1 MREIHLAG
9 IGGGLI
15 LASFAIIVSFFVF
28 QGVEE
33 QVIVENGAPG
43 FSQLAAIRDSA
54 KMYVM
59 HILADGTAEGDSNK
73 TPPEDFVVGPLA
85 QTVLQVCP
93 TSGCPT

>member
-33 QVIVENGAPG
+33 QVVIENGAPG
-43 FSQLAAIRDSA
+43 FSQLAAIRDVA
-54 KMYVM
+54 KNSLKNNTVIEEFKELVGNVTDEVKEKM
-59 HILADGTAEGDSNK
+59 S
-73 TPPEDFVVGPLA
+73 PVVN
-85 QTVLQVCP
+85 QTI
-93 TSGCPT
+93 SGVNN

>member
-43 FSQLAAIRDSA
+43 FAQLAAIRDSA
-54 KMYVM
+54 KNSLQNNTV
-59 HILADGTAEGDSNK
+59 IEEFKELVGNVSKQVKEK
-73 TPPEDFVVGPLA
+73 ITPVVN
-85 QTVLQVCP
+85 QTM
-93 TSGCPT
+93 SEI

>member
-33 QVIVENGAPG
+33 QVVVENGAPG
-43 FSQLAAIRDSA
+43 FSQLAAIRDGA
-54 KMYVM
+54 KNTLQNNSVVEEFKELVGNVSKQVQEK
-59 HILADGTAEGDSNK
+59 ISTAVN
-73 TPPEDFVVGPLA
+73 
-85 QTVLQVCP
+85 QT
-93 TSGCPT
+93 SSEN

>member
-33 QVIVENGAPG
+33 QIVIENGAPG
-43 FSQLAAIRDSA
+43 FSQLAAIRDGI
-54 KMYVM
+54 KNT
-59 HILADGTAEGDSNK
+59 LEN
-73 TPPEDFVVGPLA
+73 
-85 QTVLQVCP
+85 QTVIEEFKELVGNVSKQVKEEISP
-93 TSGCPT
+93 VINQTMSEI

>member
-33 QVIVENGAPG
+33 QVVIENGAPG
-43 FSQLAAIRDSA
+43 FSQLAAIRDGA
-54 KMYVM
+54 KNSLQNNSVVEEFKELVGNVSDQVIEKISPVVNQTM
-59 HILADGTAEGDSNK
+59 
-73 TPPEDFVVGPLA
+73 PEN
-85 QTVLQVCP
+85 
-93 TSGCPT
+93 

>member
-43 FSQLAAIRDSA
+43 FSQLAAIRDGA
-54 KMYVM
+54 KNTLQNNSVVEEFKE
-59 HILADGTAEGDSNK
+59 LVGNLSNQVK
-73 TPPEDFVVGPLA
+73 EKISPVVN
-85 QTVLQVCP
+85 QTF
-93 TSGCPT
+93 SEI

>member
-33 QVIVENGAPG
+33 QVVVENGAPG
-43 FSQLAAIRDSA
+43 FSQLAAIRDGA
-54 KMYVM
+54 KNT
-59 HILADGTAEGDSNK
+59 LQNNS
-73 TPPEDFVVGPLA
+73 VVEEFKELVGNVSEQVQEKISTTVN
-85 QTVLQVCP
+85 QTSSE
-93 TSGCPT
+93 T

>member
-33 QVIVENGAPG
+33 QVVVENGAPG
-43 FSQLAAIRDSA
+43 FSQLAAIRDGA
-54 KMYVM
+54 KNS
-59 HILADGTAEGDSNK
+59 LQNNS
-73 TPPEDFVVGPLA
+73 VVEEFKELVGNVTDQIKEKISPVVN
-85 QTVLQVCP
+85 QTM
-93 TSGCPT
+93 SEI

>member
-33 QVIVENGAPG
+33 QVVVENGAPG
-43 FSQLAAIRDSA
+43 FSQLAAIRDGA
-54 KMYVM
+54 KNS
-59 HILADGTAEGDSNK
+59 LQNNS
-73 TPPEDFVVGPLA
+73 VVEEFKELVGNVSDQVIEKISPVVN
-85 QTVLQVCP
+85 QTM
-93 TSGCPT
+93 SEI